1 MHTIEQTSEE
11 KSTKRVI
18 LLGSTFVVL
27 VVSFITAYM
36 LISTEVKEFKNHL
49 KSFKATLL
57 NREKS
62 AIRAVVDNLINDIL
76 YEENSKLIE
85 IQKRVKNQTLI
96 AFDLIQ
102 MILSQNRHLSKKDA
116 IKKVKYAIKKIS
128 SNQSLEFFIFDSE
141 GTLIFQKN
149 SKLPEENK
157 FIDLKDID
165 GKKFINQI
173 VTHAGFIN
181 YLWFV
186 PTSNKVS
193 KKITYSKKIKELDII
208 IGSGEFLNTQH
219 SLNEKIL
226 DKINQEKFGINDFIF
241 IYEIMS
247 LSSSKNY
254 SKLIL
259 EKNIITGDAELTA
272 IENILES
279 SEYKGN
285 IFYEYDQKL
294 TYSAFLFDE
303 RTFISAGV
311 DLNSIKKIIERET
324 KISHANLNKKITFLI
339 LNILAIAIIFF
350 IFSYL
355 MAKKIEKMFKNY
367 RLKIANSQQLLIQK
381 TKMASM
387 GEMIGNIA
395 HQWRQPL
402 AQLSGIFLDVETAHS
417 HKELTQKYLEKRT
430 DEANDLLEYMSKT
443 IDDFKEFYNPNVE
456 QINFNLSLSVYNAIK
471 IVNSSLKFYNI
482 NVHVKVNKSL
492 HVKGQSNEFSQVILN
507 LISNAKDIALKR
519 KITEPKIEISTNET
533 KKNIYLHVEDNCGG
547 IDKDILEKI
556 FKPYF
561 TTKYNY
567 GTGIGLYMCKI
578 IIESKMV
585 GKISATNRDSYGAIF
600 TIILP
605 KPQ

>member
-1 MHTIEQTSEE
+1 MHTIEQTLEE
-11 KSTKRVI
+11 KNTKRVI
-18 LLGSTFVVL
+18 LLGSTFIVL
-27 VVSFITAYM
+27 VVSFIIAYM

-49 KSFKATLL
+49 KTFKTTLL
-57 NREKS
+57 DREKS

-85 IQKRVKNQTLI
+85 IQKRVKNQTI
-96 AFDLIQ
+96 VAFDLIQ
-102 MILSQNRHLSKKDA
+102 MILSQNKHLSKNEA
-116 IKKVKYAIKKIS
+116 IKKVKEAIKKIS
-128 SNQSLEFFIFDSE
+128 NNQSLEFFIFDSE

-149 SKLPEENK
+149 STLPKEKN

-165 GKKFINQI
+165 GEKFIHKI
-173 VTHAGFIN
+173 VNYAGFVN

-186 PTSNKVS
+186 PRSNKVS
-193 KKITYSKKIKELDII
+193 KKITYSKKIKELGII
-208 IGSGEFLNTQH
+208 IGSGEFLDTQH
-219 SLNEKIL
+219 SLNKKIL
-226 DKINQEKFGINDFIF
+226 NKINQEKFGINDFIF

-259 EKNIITGDAELTA
+259 EKNIITGEAELTA

-279 SEYKGN
+279 SDYKGN
-285 IFYEYDQKL
+285 MFYEYENKL
-294 TYSAFLFDE
+294 TYSAFLFDD

-311 DLNSIKKIIERET
+311 DLNSIRKIIERET
-324 KISHANLNKKITFLI
+324 KISHANLNKKITFLV
-339 LNILAIAIIFF
+339 LNILAISIIFF
-350 IFSYL
+350 IFSYF

-381 TKMASM
+381 SKMASM

-402 AQLSGIFLDVETAHS
+402 TQLSGIFLDVETAHS

-443 IDDFKEFYNPNVE
+443 IDDFKEFYNPNIE
-456 QINFNLSLSVYNAIK
+456 EKNFNLRLSIYNAIK

-482 NVHVKVNKSL
+482 HVHVKVDKSL

-507 LISNAKDIALKR
+507 LISNAKDVALKR
-519 KITEPKIEISTNET
+519 EIIEPKIEISAEKT
-533 KKNIYLHVEDNCGG
+533 KNNIYLHVEDNCGG
-547 IDKDILEKI
+547 IEKDILEKI
-556 FKPYF
+556 FEPYF
-561 TTKYNY
+561 TTKYTY

-578 IIESKMV
+578 IIESKMG
-585 GKISATNRDSYGAIF
+585 GKISATDKDSNGALF

-605 KPQ
+605 K